1 MTIKQLGGVFGRNPT
16 FNDVTIEGELTFDG
30 DIDVNS
36 DLTVDGDLEVTGPDG
51 RSITLKNTNGGAAT
65 GDLIGQVLFYGSDA
79 SSPGAGVK
87 SKFKVI
93 TDGGS
98 ADGSKI
104 LISTSDGVTNDI
116 DRMEFTK
123 DGDVKVLTGN
133 LVIGTSGQGIDFSA
147 TGQAPGMT
155 SELLDDYEEGTWT
168 PTVRGTTAGTYTLAD
183 VSAYYTKIGNQV
195 TITAYFGFSAA
206 SGGTSLMRI
215 ENIPFAY
222 KGYSVFQGAVRHGNI
237 TLTTADA
244 DVTVGPRFFNLN
256 TAFTDLFLFESTGGS
271 ASVGVQIS
279 GISTSSTVAFTA
291 TYTVE

>member
-133 LVIGTSGQGIDFSA
+133 LVIGTSGKGIDFSA
-147 TGQAPGMT
+147 TSGTGT
-155 SELLDDYEEGTWT
+155 SELLDDYEEGTFT
-168 PTVRGTTAGTYTLAD
+168 PSYNTSNSDANV
-183 VSAYYTKIGNQV
+183 AYASQDGKYTKIGDVVYVEIYLVISSV
-195 TITAYFGFSAA
+195 TSTGSGNIYIEDLPFVAQTGSKAKFTISTYGVNFDAVNFYSLTASAISNNDKLSILGIQDNA
-206 SGGTSLMRI
+206 AWAGTSPSNFVVSSGSRI
-215 ENIPFAY
+215 VINGFY
-222 KGYSVFQGAVRHGNI
+222 FV
-237 TLTTADA
+237 
-244 DVTVGPRFFNLN
+244 
-256 TAFTDLFLFESTGGS
+256 
-271 ASVGVQIS
+271 
-279 GISTSSTVAFTA
+279 
-291 TYTVE
+291 

>member
-222 KGYSVFQGAVRHGNI
+222 KGYSVFQGAVRHGDI

>member
-1 MTIKQLGGVFGRNPT
+1 MTIKQQGGVFGRNPT
-16 FNDVTIEGELTFDG
+16 FNDI
-30 DIDVNS
+30 
-36 DLTVDGDLEVTGPDG
+36 TVDGELAVPDDVRIKIGDGDDLVIYHNSSNNSSYIAETGSG
-51 RSITLKNTNGGAAT
+51 NLLINGSSISFNNGAFTKTYMLA
-65 GDLIGQVLFYGSDA
+65 
-79 SSPGAGVK
+79 
-87 SKFKVI
+87 

-98 ADGSKI
+98 VQLRYNDDPKI
-104 LISTSDGVTNDI
+104 ETANTGVSI
-116 DRMEFTK
+116 
-123 DGDVKVLTGN
+123 TGN
-133 LVIGTSGQGIDFSA
+133 VIVNSGSGIDFSA
-147 TGQAPGMT
+147 TAGTGT